1 MACLK
6 IFSGVFPE
14 IMEEIIRYLR
24 NDFSTLHS
32 CILVNRL
39 WCRLTIPLLWEDPFS
54 IATRNFHFI
63 EIYLHELNNDEK
75 TKLINY
81 RMKND
86 IIPLNT
92 LFNYSSFIKKL
103 NTKHIIYIIEIW
115 IKEARS
121 LTNKDRA
128 GYKYKE
134 CTRLVYEFLFKI
146 FTNNANL
153 NTFEIVLMGYR
164 WDLSFFFEDIFNTS
178 LSNPNFIRNIKN
190 LTLYVSYKNAV
201 TTIEYLRIEQF
212 LSLISSKCNLITSLD
227 LRLDYNGNIIN
238 NDNNIFKKFTS
249 DIIRSQN
256 VIKKILFNGDS
267 FDILDKL
274 YLLKNLNN
282 PNSLKTIIFNEINFT
297 NITINIIEIL
307 EKLNGLESFHILNCK
322 LNFDNIQQLINIT
335 KPFKLRSLFINMI
348 VVNIEQF
355 QLLLEVYGKYLENI
369 KFGKLSD
376 NESKE
381 KLINLMIKYCPKI
394 RYFELHKSVDD
405 RNIHSTFNL
414 IKNIGYNLNYLDIN
428 FPQNFNLCSII
439 LQELGQILPK
449 KLKYLNL
456 NIIINLNDFKIF
468 LNNSKNTFIEKLL
481 ILNNN
486 SNDENDERILI
497 YLKEHNM
504 KIKRLNYL
512 AYVKGNGVNLSCMK
526 NEAKEFRSYGI
537 QILNYNDSSIQFVDF
552 VKEMY

>member
-63 EIYLHELNNDEK
+63 EIYLHELNNDDK

-164 WDLSFFFEDIFNTS
+164 WDLSFF
-178 LSNPNFIRNIKN
+178 L
-190 LTLYVSYKNAV
+190 
-201 TTIEYLRIEQF
+201 
-212 LSLISSKCNLITSLD
+212 
-227 LRLDYNGNIIN
+227 
-238 NDNNIFKKFTS
+238 
-249 DIIRSQN
+249 
-256 VIKKILFNGDS
+256 KI
-267 FDILDKL
+267 
-274 YLLKNLNN
+274 Y
-282 PNSLKTIIFNEINFT
+282 
-297 NITINIIEIL
+297 
-307 EKLNGLESFHILNCK
+307 
-322 LNFDNIQQLINIT
+322 
-335 KPFKLRSLFINMI
+335 
-348 VVNIEQF
+348 
-355 QLLLEVYGKYLENI
+355 
-369 KFGKLSD
+369 
-376 NESKE
+376 
-381 KLINLMIKYCPKI
+381 
-394 RYFELHKSVDD
+394 
-405 RNIHSTFNL
+405 
-414 IKNIGYNLNYLDIN
+414 
-428 FPQNFNLCSII
+428 
-439 LQELGQILPK
+439 
-449 KLKYLNL
+449 
-456 NIIINLNDFKIF
+456 
-468 LNNSKNTFIEKLL
+468 L
-481 ILNNN
+481 IL
-486 SNDENDERILI
+486 
-497 YLKEHNM
+497 H
-504 KIKRLNYL
+504 
-512 AYVKGNGVNLSCMK
+512 
-526 NEAKEFRSYGI
+526 
-537 QILNYNDSSIQFVDF
+537 
-552 VKEMY
+552 

>member
-134 CTRLVYEFLFKI
+134 Y
-146 FTNNANL
+146 
-153 NTFEIVLMGYR
+153 
-164 WDLSFFFEDIFNTS
+164 IFNTS